1 MNEDAMVLRDAAM
14 ALAWIVCGAVTA
26 LVVLVLVDERKKHK
40 PLDAVPY
47 ALIVLAGPL
56 IPLLAFCFASAY
68 FAMSFLLSLFSG
80 DPK

>member
-1 MNEDAMVLRDAAM
+1 MSEDALILRNVAM

-26 LVVLVLVDERKKHK
+26 LAVLVLVDERKKHK

-47 ALIVLAGPL
+47 ALIILAGPI
-56 IPLLAFCFASAY
+56 IPAFAFCFASAY
-68 FAMSFLLSLFSG
+68 FAMSFLLSLFFG